1 VKVLVVGGAG
11 FIGSYIVDRLLAD
24 GAADSVVVYDN
35 FSSGQHWHLRHHA
48 ADTRL
53 TLWQND
59 IHDPDIFRAA
69 ERADL
74 TIHLASNADIA
85 KAASEPDIDF
95 RQGTALTQIVL
106 EAVRRAGCP
115 HLLYASGSGVYGD
128 TGALKVAEDFT
139 PMRPIS
145 TYGASKLAGEALI
158 CAYCAMFGIKAS
170 AFRFGNVVG
179 GRQTHG
185 VAYDFLRKLRAD
197 RSRLDVM
204 GDGYQSKPY
213 IDVDDVIDAMFAAYR
228 RQSAAFDVY
237 NVAPDDFITV
247 RQIVGVVLDEL
258 RIPADR
264 CTVSYGDADR
274 GWKGDVPIV
283 RLDCARI
290 RALGWSNRYT
300 SLEAMRRSV
309 TAMLASVDALLSPA
323 LTVRA
328 SQRERP

>member
-11 FIGSYIVDRLLAD
+11 FIGSYIVDRLLANE
-24 GAADSVVVYDN
+24 AANSVVVYDN
-35 FSSGQHWHLRHHA
+35 FSSGRQWHLRHHA
-48 ADTRL
+48 ADARL

-59 IHDPDIFRAA
+59 IHDRDIFRAA
-69 ERADL
+69 QGADL

-106 EAVRRAGCP
+106 EAVRRVGCP

-128 TGALKVAEDFT
+128 AGTLKVAEDFT

-158 CAYCAMFGIKAS
+158 CAYCAMFGLKAS

-197 RSRLDVM
+197 PSRLDVM

-213 IDVDDVIDAMFAAYR
+213 VDVDDVIEAMFAAYR
-228 RQSAAFDVY
+228 GQAAAFDVY

-247 RQIVGVVLDEL
+247 RQIVDVVLGEL
-258 RIPADR
+258 GIPPGR
-264 CTVSYGDADR
+264 CAVVYGKADR

-283 RLDCARI
+283 RLNCERI

-309 TAMLASVDALLSPA
+309 TAMSANLDRPALLQSSTRGQP
-323 LTVRA
+323 
-328 SQRERP
+328 